1 MKGLRYSLSFIIICL
16 SAICD
21 AQDLKSKTLLTIDG
35 NEYDAGTFMRVYLKN
50 LDIVQDESQK
60 NLDNYLELYIDY
72 KLKVMQAHELG
83 LHNDESYQK
92 ELKSYRSSL
101 SESFLTDNEV
111 TDALVKEAYERM
123 NNEVNASHILIKVS
137 RGATP
142 EDTLEAYNKAQ
153 NLKDR
158 IDAGEDFAVIAR
170 NHSEGPSAVS
180 NGDLG
185 WFGPFKMVFEF
196 ETAAYENEVGTVSD
210 IFRTDF
216 GYHLLKVNGTRP
228 TPGEVM
234 VAHIMTYDQR
244 QDSTI
249 NSKQR
254 IDEIYKQL
262 ESGRDFAAMAREFS
276 EDINSARNG
285 GKLPRFGTGGLNAP
299 EFEQT
304 AFEMEV
310 GSYSQPVKT
319 KFGWHIIHL
328 IERYSQPTF
337 EESKENLKNQI
348 KKSARSRKITES
360 FTNKLIDKYR
370 VKLPVINSFR
380 ERFPEV
386 TDSLMTK
393 SWDNLTLSSQIKP
406 LFTIRDRKLDNS
418 QFYEF
423 ITQKQKK
430 DFKEYAN
437 LEEKLKFY
445 YKEFVDKSLIQYY
458 DDHLEQD
465 NEDFAFI
472 YREYKE
478 GLLLFELMEKKV
490 WQAAKID
497 TAGQLAYYEKHKNN
511 YQWKRRIDIDLT
523 QNTTKDAALQ
533 VQQLLKE
540 GTSIEEIKNQLNDKE
555 ISKVMV
561 SSGVVEEGYS
571 RLPQGFKIQKGV
583 SSIYE
588 KEDNGFYKVI
598 HVKEVIEPGVK
609 TFEEARGAVINDYQ
623 QQLEKEWLENLKK
636 DRSIKVDD
644 KVFDRVKKEIEKKRR
659 A

>member
-1 MKGLRYSLSFIIICL
+1 MKVLRFSLSFIIICL
-16 SAICD
+16 SAICA

-83 LHNDESYQK
+83 LQNDESYQK

-216 GYHLLKVNGTRP
+216 GYHLLKVNGTRQ
-228 TPGEVM
+228 TPDEVM

-244 QDSTI
+244 KDSTI

-254 IDEIYKQL
+254 IDEIYNQL

-319 KFGWHIIHL
+319 KFGWHIIQL
-328 IERYSQPTF
+328 LERFPQPTF
-337 EESKENLKNQI
+337 DESKENLKNQI

-370 VKLPVINSFR
+370 VKLPEINSFR

-393 SWDNLTLSSQIKP
+393 SWENLTLSPQIKP
-406 LFTIRDRKLDNS
+406 LFSIKDRNVDNR

-423 ITQKQKK
+423 IAQKQKK

-445 YKEFVDKSLIQYY
+445 FKEFVGKSVIEYY

-490 WQAAKID
+490 WEAAKID
-497 TAGQLAYYEKHKNN
+497 TADQLAYYEKNKNN
-511 YQWKRRIDIDLT
+511 YQWKRRINIDLT
-523 QNTTKDAALQ
+523 QNTTKDAAMQ

-540 GTSIEEIKNQLNDKE
+540 GVSIEEIKKQLNDKE

-571 RLPQGFKIQKGV
+571 RLPQGFEIQQGV

-623 QQLEKEWLENLKK
+623 QQLEKEWLESLRK

-644 KVFDRVKKEIEKKRR
+644 KVFNRVKKEIEKIRR